1 MRESQV
7 YNVFLE
13 KYLNEVYYNIIINN
27 YDEEYLNN
35 IDEKNF
41 LLVYMIFDKYKFY
54 FTDDII
60 LNYLE
65 IFEMNPDDVING
77 IEKLKQKL
85 GDNFV
90 YIIGNDM
97 RYLNELLEEN

>member
-13 KYLNEVYYNIIINN
+13 KYLNDVYYNIIINN